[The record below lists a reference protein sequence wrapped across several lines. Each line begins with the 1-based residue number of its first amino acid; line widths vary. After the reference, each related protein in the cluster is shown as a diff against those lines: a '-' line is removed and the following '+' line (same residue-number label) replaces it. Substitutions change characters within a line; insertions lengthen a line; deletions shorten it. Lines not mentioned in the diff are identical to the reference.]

1 MFGAILFLL
10 LHQRFLI
17 SHNDWGES
25 PFYKGEVLCI
35 IYLRYFKSVSAKAD
49 LLFLGLTDLKS
60 SQSLAPPVKESLA
73 VFDTNTAPVSGTYG
87 QSGTTVTVADT
98 GHGLS
103 TGDVVGIDFST
114 GTGGT
119 ACSGNYSITVT
130 TADAFTVTMLNSD
143 TITGSPACVYVAND
157 GPSQK
162 KPKRWLMSKSVAAN
176 DAFANVFS
184 VPNSGF
190 VTTLGVYFVMTNLL
204 EADMF
209 YE

>member
-1 MFGAILFLL
+1 MNSLSQVF
-10 LHQRFLI
+10 QVSKR
-17 SHNDWGES
+17 ES
-25 PFYKGEVLCI
+25 GFAVLGPHRLKEFSI
-35 IYLRYFKSVSAKAD
+35 VGTASEGK
-49 LLFLGLTDLKS
+49 LT
-60 SQSLAPPVKESLA
+60 

-103 TGDVVGIDFST
+103 TGDVVGICFST

-119 ACSGNYSITVT
+119 ACSGNYPITVT

-143 TITGSPACVYVAND
+143 TITNDPACVYVANS
-157 GPSQK
+157 GSNQA
-162 KPKRWLMSKSVAAN
+162 KPKRWLMCKGVAAN
-176 DAFANVFS
+176 DSFANVFT

>member
-1 MFGAILFLL
+1 V
-10 LHQRFLI
+10 
-17 SHNDWGES
+17 HNLSQIFQVSKRES
-25 PFYKGEVLCI
+25 GFAVLGPHRLKEFSI
-35 IYLRYFKSVSAKAD
+35 IGTASEGK
-49 LLFLGLTDLKS
+49 LT
-60 SQSLAPPVKESLA
+60 

-87 QSGTTVTVADT
+87 QSGATVTVADT

-162 KPKRWLMSKSVAAN
+162 KPKRWLMSKGVAAN
-176 DAFANVFS
+176 DAFANVFNI
-184 VPNSGF
+184 PNSGF